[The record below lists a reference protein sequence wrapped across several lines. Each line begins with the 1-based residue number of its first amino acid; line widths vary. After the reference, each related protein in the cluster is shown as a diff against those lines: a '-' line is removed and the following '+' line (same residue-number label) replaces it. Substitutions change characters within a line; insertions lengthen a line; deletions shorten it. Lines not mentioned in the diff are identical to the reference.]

1 MNKEYYVQGE
11 NLLISDENGKLRMT
25 SYTSSSK
32 KILESQN
39 RIEIFQNEIQQH
51 ALQIKEKLEQIR
63 KSKLNSALWVIGA
76 FFSMGFA
83 IYGIPYFSKM
93 PFSLTIICNSFL
105 IGLSV
110 SSCSQFYL
118 EMKNR
123 SFLKQKLETAKVE
136 EFLIGQKLQS
146 EKKQMQQL
154 EKKLDKPNINENFE
168 RINNDVDLRRLK
180 NLLECIRF
188 LNEDKKLNSALRSR
202 KDRMFL
208 YNEYNYLVSEEEF
221 NDILDTYRLVRKEK
235 KLK

>member
-1 MNKEYYVQGE
+1 
-11 NLLISDENGKLRMT
+11 
-25 SYTSSSK
+25 
-32 KILESQN
+32 
-39 RIEIFQNEIQQH
+39 
-51 ALQIKEKLEQIR
+51 
-63 KSKLNSALWVIGA
+63 
-76 FFSMGFA
+76 
-83 IYGIPYFSKM
+83 
-93 PFSLTIICNSFL
+93 
-105 IGLSV
+105 
-110 SSCSQFYL
+110 
-118 EMKNR
+118 MKNC

-168 RINNDVDLRRLK
+168 RINNDVDLKKLK

-202 KDRMFL
+202 KDRMSL